1 MMILQPKYD
10 FPWGRIRG
18 EEINAS
24 SPNFYQKSLILKQ
37 SSAAFSCVA
46 TNAPPTVLLRK
57 SCHSLLTPVF
67 S

>member
-24 SPNFYQKSLILKQ
+24 SPNFYEKSLILKQ
-37 SSAAFSCVA
+37 SSVAFSCVA
-46 TNAPPTVLLRK
+46 TNAPPPP
-57 SCHSLLTPVF
+57 CF
-67 S
+67 